1 MQQVNVATIAAKYK
15 CRSLLLFL
23 IFPLLAK
30 YEIHFFLSVDCAK
43 YLPSLDCVTI
53 YWMKSLIEGTK
64 KCIDGSQI
72 VHLGK

>member
-1 MQQVNVATIAAKYK
+1 MATIAAKYK

-23 IFPLLAK
+23 IFHLLAK

-53 YWMKSLIEGTK
+53 YWMKSLINGEK
-64 KCIDGSQI
+64 KAVDGAQI
-72 VHLGK
+72 VHLSK